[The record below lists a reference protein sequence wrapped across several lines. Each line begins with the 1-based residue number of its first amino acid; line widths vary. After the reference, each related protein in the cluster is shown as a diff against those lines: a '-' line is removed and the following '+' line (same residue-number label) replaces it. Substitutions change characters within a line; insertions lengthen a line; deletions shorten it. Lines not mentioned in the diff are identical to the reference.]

1 MIKLDNIKHIFV
13 DFDDTLVIHDH
24 NSHIYEKNKSIKDAI
39 LGNDAYPYSVPNKA
53 VITLLRNAE
62 KEQIEIHVLS
72 WVNISLETKVKEEY
86 CHRHFPGLVSD
97 VIGTASPEKTEFML
111 AFAEAKGIR
120 PENIMF
126 IDDRIDTLRSAKD
139 AGFVVY
145 SPQYILNTDIKNLP
159 C

>member
-72 WVNISLETKVKEEY
+72 WVNTSLETKVKEEY

-97 VIGTASPEKTEFML
+97 VIGTASPEKQNSCWLLQKQKES
-111 AFAEAKGIR
+111 
-120 PENIMF
+120 
-126 IDDRIDTLRSAKD
+126 DRKTSCSSMTVL
-139 AGFVVY
+139 
-145 SPQYILNTDIKNLP
+145 TH
-159 C
+159 